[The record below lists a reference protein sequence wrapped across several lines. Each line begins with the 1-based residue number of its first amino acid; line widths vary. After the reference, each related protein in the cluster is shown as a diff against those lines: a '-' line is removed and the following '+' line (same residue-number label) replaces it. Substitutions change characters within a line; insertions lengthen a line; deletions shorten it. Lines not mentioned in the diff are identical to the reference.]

1 MHDRIGTLSLDSRD
15 NTGWVTKTVHDAG
28 LLDET
33 GEGR

>member
-15 NTGWVTKTVHDAG
+15 NTGWVTETVHDAG